1 MNDKNGFIIT
11 NRDRVLRAW
20 QASTQLV
27 REYQDYAHEMETEDD
42 KLERLLPAW
51 PKMKRSMLQSCW
63 RCFKIMIKINLI

>member
-42 KLERLLPAW
+42 KLERLFAR
-51 PKMKRSMLQSCW
+51 MA
-63 RCFKIMIKINLI
+63 

>member
-27 REYQDYAHEMETEDD
+27 REYQDSAHEMETEDD
-42 KLERLLPAW
+42 KLERLFARMAENEAEHASKLLAL
-51 PKMKRSMLQSCW
+51 LQNYD
-63 RCFKIMIKINLI
+63 KD